1 MQYKYI
7 AIEGN
12 IGSGKTTLATMLSAD
27 FNVRLMLEEFAE
39 NPFLPKF
46 YEAPDRHAFPL
57 ELFLWQSGI
66 INLETC
72 RNRICSSLRLYQII
86 FL

>member
-27 FNVRLMLEEFAE
+27 FNVRLTQEKNTIEKRA
-39 NPFLPKF
+39 NK
-46 YEAPDRHAFPL
+46 
-57 ELFLWQSGI
+57 G
-66 INLETC
+66 
-72 RNRICSSLRLYQII
+72 
-86 FL
+86 